1 MGRADDAYEWYEDEE
16 AADAWRRHDETA
28 GARPLELVRPA
39 PARVQVVTPDD
50 FEAAQAIADHLR
62 RDRLVIVDLRGCTD
76 DLAGRL
82 TDFCSGLVYALG
94 GGLQHV
100 ADDVLLLAP
109 RHVDVSGD
117 EACDVRPPGFYNRS

>member
-1 MGRADDAYEWYEDEE
+1 MGRADDAYEWYEDED
-16 AADAWRRHDETA
+16 AADAWRRHDETM
-28 GARPLELVRPA
+28 GARPLALVRPA

-62 RDRLVIVDLRGCTD
+62 REHLVLVDLRGCND
-76 DLAGRL
+76 DLTGRL
-82 TDFCSGLVYALG
+82 TDFCSGLVYALEAS
-94 GGLQHV
+94 LQHV

-117 EACDVRPPGFYNRS
+117 EASDVRPPGFYNRS